1 MNLMKE
7 LYAAYPGEVIAHG
20 VIALAC
26 AVGLATLIMALM
38 WPETDSFEEAS
49 EC

>member
-20 VIALAC
+20 VIVLVC

-38 WPETDSFEEAS
+38 WPETDEVIEG
-49 EC
+49 